1 MHSASHRKTL
11 NKSSRALD
19 ADLVTADD
27 RVAHLRDGGW
37 EWTST
42 PFEPFKGFTP
52 MPEYPEYS
60 ADFFDGKHY
69 VLRGSSEATH
79 PAMRRDSFRNF
90 YQRLYPFPAAHF
102 RCCFDSK

>member
-1 MHSASHRKTL
+1 VLVRQARLHESL
-11 NKSSRALD
+11 SSDIWAC
-19 ADLVTADD
+19 
-27 RVAHLRDGGW
+27 RVAHLRDSGW

-42 PFEPFKGFTP
+42 PFEPFRGFEP